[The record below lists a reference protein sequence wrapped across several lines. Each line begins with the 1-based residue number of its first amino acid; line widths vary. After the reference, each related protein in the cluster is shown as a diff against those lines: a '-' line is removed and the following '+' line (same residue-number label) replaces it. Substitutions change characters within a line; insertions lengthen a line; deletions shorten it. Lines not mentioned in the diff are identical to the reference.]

1 MLGWDE
7 VNLVVRPIENRR
19 EEREDEKDEPAKW
32 RRGFRWEM
40 RQEDGKDKTE
50 EKETKQNQSAFRV
63 HPQLIQRRREEKS
76 KGKI

>member
-32 RRGFRWEM
+32 RRGFKMGNKTRRWE
-40 RQEDGKDKTE
+40 RQNGGKGNKTKPGCIQSPPPIDPKE
-50 EKETKQNQSAFRV
+50 E
-63 HPQLIQRRREEKS
+63 RREIKR
-76 KGKI
+76 